1 VEENS
6 VIYKGLFSRRIF
18 GISKLFQKIILVF
31 VQNKLVL
38 KNLSDSHG

>member
-1 VEENS
+1 VEEDP

-18 GISKLFQKIILVF
+18 GISKLFQKIILMF